1 MLNIGMERTT
11 IYLDESL
18 KRSLL
23 ELSAEESKKKGK
35 RIGMAEMIREAI
47 IEYLKE
53 RDKPVKN
60 HDTIERMLS
69 TKGRL
74 GRDYEKRVKELQRE
88 FKKWKIKS
96 V

>member
-1 MLNIGMERTT
+1 MERTT
-11 IYLDESL
+11 IYLEEPI

-47 IEYLKE
+47 VKYLEARGKSIEDHNLK
-53 RDKPVKN
+53 VK
-60 HDTIERMLS
+60 RMLS
-69 TKGRL
+69 TRGKL
-74 GRDYEKRVKELQRE
+74 GKEFEERVKEAQKE

-96 V
+96 A